1 MMSHLTQFTS
11 VYSATNTNKV
21 SEEVILKYQN
31 KLPDALLNLWKSHGF
46 GKYNNG
52 LIEIINPDEYQ
63 ITLEHWLG
71 KKVDNYVPIAL
82 SAFGRLFYYR
92 KLTETDEDVS
102 VINPHYKEIDVCV
115 WSLQSFFDDYVCQ
128 EDVMQF
134 ELQKELFT
142 QALDVHGGL
151 KSGEMYY
158 FVPALPLGGAE
169 SIDYIQKGNASVHL
183 DFLLQL

>member
-1 MMSHLTQFTS
+1 MTNFKST
-11 VYSATNTNKV
+11 YSPTKTTKASKDV
-21 SEEVILKYQN
+21 VLKYKN
-31 KLPDALLNLWKSHGF
+31 ILPKYLINIWEETGF

-63 ITLEHWLG
+63 NTLELWLG
-71 KKVDNYVPIAL
+71 KKVDNYIPIAL

-92 KLTETDEDVS
+92 KLTEADEDVS

-115 WSLQSFFDDYVCQ
+115 WSLQSFFDDYLCQ

-142 QALDVHGGL
+142 QAVDVHGAL

-169 SIDYIQKGNASVHL
+169 SIDYIQKGNSIVHL
-183 DFLLQL
+183 SFLLQL